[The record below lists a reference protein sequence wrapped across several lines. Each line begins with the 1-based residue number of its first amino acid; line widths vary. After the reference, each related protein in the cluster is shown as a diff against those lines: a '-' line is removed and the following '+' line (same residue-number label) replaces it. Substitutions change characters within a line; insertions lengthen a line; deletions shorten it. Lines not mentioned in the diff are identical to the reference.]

1 VEECR
6 RTTRTIAAAKY
17 VRIAPTA
24 GRDAVGFWIRDFEV
38 PRSGG
43 QHLRMGENEV
53 LRSPKWTVP
62 IENSILLKK
71 GKPRQEGT
79 KFVRS

>member
-1 VEECR
+1 MAE
-6 RTTRTIAAAKY
+6 Y
-17 VRIAPTA
+17 VRYYHHDPDAPGASERHTGESTSGERCRIAKADFLLSPTRRPA
-24 GRDAVGFWIRDFEV
+24 
-38 PRSGG
+38 PS
-43 QHLRMGENEV
+43 
-53 LRSPKWTVP
+53 VP